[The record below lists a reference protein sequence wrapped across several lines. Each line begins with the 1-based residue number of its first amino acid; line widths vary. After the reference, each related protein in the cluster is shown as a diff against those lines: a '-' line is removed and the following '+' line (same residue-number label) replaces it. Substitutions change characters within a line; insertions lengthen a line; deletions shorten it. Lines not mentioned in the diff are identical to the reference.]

1 MAFNPQNILVIDFGQ
16 LGDVVLSLPALR
28 GIREKFP
35 RARIT
40 VAAGKSCTPVVELS
54 GYANETLPVD
64 RVALRDGVK
73 ILSVGR
79 IINLVKEVRRRE
91 FDFVID
97 LHSLS
102 ETNVLGWL
110 SGAQHRL
117 YSRRPGRSLDYLA
130 NFRPRPQVED
140 TTKHATDRYLE
151 VVAPLGINSVPRE
164 PRLVPRAAE
173 QSIAEKFLRKH
184 KADTGRLIG
193 LFPGAGHPSRRW
205 ALDRFAT
212 LADLLIR
219 NDDVRVLVF
228 LGPEEIEL
236 RRPVI
241 KEFPRQAIVVEKLS
255 LAELAALLS
264 RLAVLVS
271 NDTGPMH
278 IAAAVGTPTV
288 KLIGHPTLNTYV
300 PIGEQHTVIHGVNID
315 AITVEEVYSAAHTSL
330 ARGGS
335 AAIFSR

>member
-1 MAFNPQNILVIDFGQ
+1 MSFNPQNILVIDFGQ

-28 GIREKFP
+28 GIRERFP
-35 RARIT
+35 HARIT

-73 ILSVGR
+73 ILSIGR
-79 IINLVKEVRRRE
+79 IFNLVKEVRRRE

-130 NFRPRPQVED
+130 NFRPRPQNED

-151 VVAPLGINSVPRE
+151 VVAPLGIKSVPRE
-164 PRLVPRAAE
+164 PILVPRSADQAT
-173 QSIAEKFLRKH
+173 AEKFLRKH
-184 KADTGRLIG
+184 KVDTGRLIG

-228 LGPEEIEL
+228 LGPEELEL
-236 RRPVI
+236 RRQVA

-315 AITVEEVYSAAHTSL
+315 SIPVEEVYAATHTSL
-330 ARGGS
+330 ARGRS